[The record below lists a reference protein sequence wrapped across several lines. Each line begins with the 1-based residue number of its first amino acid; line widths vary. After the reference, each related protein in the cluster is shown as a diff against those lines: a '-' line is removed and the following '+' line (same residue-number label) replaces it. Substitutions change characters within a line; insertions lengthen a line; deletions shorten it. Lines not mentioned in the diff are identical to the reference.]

1 MSRSN
6 NICREDGSGSVFGAT
21 ILWMT
26 RSIIGDI
33 PGWAALF
40 NVQAGDGTVSLCDD
54 GNLVVHNSK
63 QEAKLIDW
71 KKCKK
76 LPWNIILLL
85 GASFTIADGV
95 RTIGLTD
102 ILSKALDFLEEAP
115 YLAIAPAICLISETI
130 TEFMSNNATTTL
142 VIPLLVQIAHSMHV
156 HPLLLLVPGAI
167 GAQFAFLLPIGSP
180 SNVVG
185 FSMAILKSKI

>member
-1 MSRSN
+1 MFTAPPNFIKALNLHHAFSFF
-6 NICREDGSGSVFGAT
+6 IVLLV
-21 ILWMT
+21 LWMT
-26 RSIIGDI
+26 RSITGDI
-33 PGWAALF
+33 PGWAELF
-40 NVQAGDGTVSLCDD
+40 NVRAGDGTISDD

-63 QEAKLIDW
+63 QEA
-71 KKCKK
+71 
-76 LPWNIILLL
+76 N
-85 GASFTIADGV
+85 
-95 RTIGLTD
+95 GLTD

-115 YLAIAPAICLISETI
+115 HLAIVPAICLISETI

-156 HPLLLLVPGAI
+156 HPLLLLVPRAI

-185 FSMAILKSKI
+185 FSMAILKSRI